1 MGNSSDFELPEE
13 ILRVLPTD
21 PYDQL
26 DLARKI
32 TSIAIATRV
41 SKLEA
46 DNGKLRHKLTE
57 KDQLIYEL
65 HEKITQLEYA
75 LQQASDH
82 FARAL
87 DEQRKLT
94 NERNALASTVRK
106 LNRDVAKLEAFKKTL
121 MQSLH
126 EDDETPQSEATEST
140 TTPLLGYTNP
150 SVSSS
155 LREEASNDGLANQAG
170 NGSIE
175 TSNSVEEEESRAE
188 IDASKQG
195 GQRFSLTPYLTPRRT
210 PTGTPKMISA
220 AGSPKRSA
228 MSAAGSPKRSSTAV
242 SPRGHSVS
250 GSPTRRPYEGRVSS
264 LPPTHH
270 ATAPNSPPHRRALP
284 VRTPRVDG
292 KEFFRQA
299 RSRLSYEQFSAFL
312 ANIKELN
319 AHRQSR
325 EETLQKADEIFGSDN
340 KDLYLA
346 FDGLL
351 SRHLPQ

>member
-1 MGNSSDFELPEE
+1 MGATLGLEVDRKGPVLGCLHQVALRATLSSRSLAQVNKGAT
-13 ILRVLPTD
+13 LVVGRSHN
-21 PYDQL
+21 
-26 DLARKI
+26 LARERLCVFVAQCQSR
-32 TSIAIATRV
+32 THRDLLGAT
-41 SKLEA
+41 
-46 DNGKLRHKLTE
+46 
-57 KDQLIYEL
+57 
-65 HEKITQLEYA
+65 
-75 LQQASDH
+75 LQ
-82 FARAL
+82 
-87 DEQRKLT
+87 
-94 NERNALASTVRK
+94 
-106 LNRDVAKLEAFKKTL
+106 LEAFKKTL

-155 LREEASNDGLANQAG
+155 LREASNDGLANQAG

-188 IDASKQG
+188 IDASRQG